1 MQIVPLTHFPG
12 EDAAAEALLP
22 DEAAEDDEPPE
33 EELDA
38 AADEVM
44 AFIEFMCEK
53 SSDKI
58 LMCTG

>member
-12 EDAAAEALLP
+12 EDAAAKALLP

-53 SSDKI
+53 SSDK
-58 LMCTG
+58 